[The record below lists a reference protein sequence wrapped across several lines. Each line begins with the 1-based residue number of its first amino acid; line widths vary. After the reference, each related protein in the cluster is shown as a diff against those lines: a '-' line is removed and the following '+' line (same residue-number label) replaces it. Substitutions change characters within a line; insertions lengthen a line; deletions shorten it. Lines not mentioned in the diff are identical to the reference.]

1 MHPNVVENGNKQT
14 NKHLQKNKKK
24 NGTKYRERI
33 NHFLL
38 LFKDITIVSFSLSL
52 FLFSARMNQRTRIKL

>member
-1 MHPNVVENGNKQT
+1 M
-14 NKHLQKNKKK
+14 QKKKKKFTPKKKK
-24 NGTKYRERI
+24 NGTKYKERI

-38 LFKDITIVSFSLSL
+38 LFKDITIVSFSLSF

>member
-1 MHPNVVENGNKQT
+1 MEINKQT
-14 NKHLQKNKKK
+14 LTAKKKK
-24 NGTKYRERI
+24 NGTKYKERI

-38 LFKDITIVSFSLSL
+38 LFKDITIVSFSLSF